1 MRVTRSTQAGET
13 PRVSHES
20 SVRGVVPR
28 REIQN
33 GVISDLDRPAKRSAR
48 VRREKALIAE
58 RAFPTHL
65 SSRHPHVLRARAS
78 FTGDPEHR
86 RGVLGRAPD
95 PTERAKEASRSR
107 HDVPLLLYPEQHVV
121 HDSVRGGEPPGSE
134 TRASRAPHHRLDAR
148 GARAPAPRVLRGA
161 RDHRATGHA
170 VSRRRRGGPRRRRG
184 HARGLRFGSGRE
196 ETAVGESSDP
206 TSKDAQLLRGHDG
219 DRRRA
224 VQSVD

>member
-13 PRVSHES
+13 PRVSHGS

-28 REIQN
+28 REIRKRRHLR
-33 GVISDLDRPAKRSAR
+33 SRSAGEKY
-48 VRREKALIAE
+48 RRPPPKSVDTLAK

-78 FTGDPEHR
+78 FAGDPEHR

-170 VSRRRRGGPRRRRG
+170 VSRRRRGGPRRRPR
-184 HARGLRFGSGRE
+184 HARGLRFGSGRD
-196 ETAVGESSDP
+196 TTDHP
-206 TSKDAQLLRGHDG
+206 SKDAQLLRGHDG
-219 DRRRA
+219 D
-224 VQSVD
+224 